1 MICRKKQHILQR
13 SFGESQMFEMA
24 NNDSK
29 IQPENRKAAKSLYYL
44 LYEGFN
50 QTTSSH
56 KIFFIKKKKTGTTG

>member
-1 MICRKKQHILQR
+1 
-13 SFGESQMFEMA
+13 MFEMA

-56 KIFFIKKKKTGTTG
+56 KIFFIKKKKNRNYRVGTNIRITSNIPRHKI